1 MYIDTHCHLVD
12 EKFTDLTQTV
22 KEYTEEK
29 VSVAINMGCC
39 LSSSESGR
47 KLAEAFESIYFAV
60 GFHPSDI
67 SLFTQNDL
75 QPLSAYCAHK
85 KCLAIG
91 EIGLDFYWPGYDKAQ
106 QIEGFISQIE
116 LANQQ
121 NLPICVHMRDA
132 TQDTLQVL
140 KNHKAN
146 KQGVIHCY
154 AGSVE
159 TAKILLDLGYYIS
172 FGGTLTF
179 KNANKLLDVAKY
191 VPIDRVLTETDSPY
205 LAPHPYRGSL
215 NTPKNIPLVVQKLAE
230 LKGVE
235 HIELAKIVMQ
245 NAKSLFYKLP

>member
-1 MYIDTHCHLVD
+1 M
-12 EKFTDLTQTV
+12 
-22 KEYTEEK
+22 
-29 VSVAINMGCC
+29 
-39 LSSSESGR
+39 
-47 KLAEAFESIYFAV
+47 
-60 GFHPSDI
+60 
-67 SLFTQNDL
+67 
-75 QPLSAYCAHK
+75 
-85 KCLAIG
+85 
-91 EIGLDFYWPGYDKAQ
+91 
-106 QIEGFISQIE
+106 
-116 LANQQ
+116 
-121 NLPICVHMRDA
+121 
-132 TQDTLQVL
+132 L

-215 NTPKNIPLVVQKLAE
+215 NTPKNIPLVVQRLAE